1 MAAMEHPAS
10 IQSGPSEPQKS
21 TMNYRHAYHA
31 GNFADVFKH
40 AVLARIIL
48 HLQKK
53 DAAFRFIDIHAG
65 RGAYDLSST
74 EAQKTGEWRGGI
86 GRLVE
91 AKLPETVKDLVAP
104 YLDSIV
110 ATSEAPLVKGV
121 PPTLYPGSPAIMHYL
136 ARHNDRLTLT
146 ELHPVDHAALAKRY
160 AGDIKVKVI
169 ELDGWLALKGF
180 LPPKERRGLILI
192 DPPFEEPN
200 EFDRVV
206 TGLTEAHKRFAT
218 GVVMIWYPIKDLR
231 ETKRFHEAV
240 AATGIRRILSA
251 ELAVRTPTP
260 DGSLSANGLLIVN
273 PPWTLDTEIRAMAP
287 VLADVM
293 AIGPGAGSSVDWL
306 VPE

>member
-1 MAAMEHPAS
+1 
-10 IQSGPSEPQKS
+10 
-21 TMNYRHAYHA
+21 MNYRHAYHA

-86 GRLVE
+86 GRLIE
-91 AKLPETVKDLVAP
+91 AKLPDAVKDLIAP

-110 ATSEAPLVKGV
+110 ATSEAPLVKGAA
-121 PPTLYPGSPAIMHYL
+121 PKLYPGSPAIMHYL

-146 ELHPVDHAALAKRY
+146 ELHPVDHAALAARY
-160 AGDIKVKVI
+160 AGDIKVKAI

-180 LPPKERRGLILI
+180 LPPKERRGLVLI

-200 EFDRVV
+200 EFERVV
-206 TGLTEAHKRFAT
+206 TGLVEAHKRFAT
-218 GVVMIWYPIKDLR
+218 GVTMIWYPIKDLR
-231 ETKRFHEAV
+231 EAKRFQDAV
-240 AATGIRRILSA
+240 KATGIRKILSA

-260 DGSLSANGLLIVN
+260 DGTLSANGLLIVN
-273 PPWTLDTEIRAMAP
+273 PPWMLDEEIRAMAP

-293 AIGPGAGSSVDWL
+293 ATGPGSGASVDWL

>member
-1 MAAMEHPAS
+1 MQALHPDP
-10 IQSGPSEPQKS
+10 GPTIGNHRPA
-21 TMNYRHAYHA
+21 MNYRHAYHA

-48 HLQKK
+48 HMQKK

-86 GRLVE
+86 GRLIE
-91 AKLPETVKDLVAP
+91 AKLPDAVKELVAP

-110 ATSEAPLVKGV
+110 ATSEAPLVPGS
-121 PPTLYPGSPAIMHYL
+121 PPKLYPGSPAIMHYL

-160 AGDIKVKVI
+160 AGDIKVKAI

-192 DPPFEEPN
+192 DPPFEEPD
-200 EFDRVV
+200 EFERVV
-206 TGLTEAHKRFAT
+206 TGLVEAHKRFAT
-218 GVVMIWYPIKDLR
+218 GVVMIWYPIKDQR
-231 ETKRFHEAV
+231 DTNRFHDAV
-240 AATGIRRILSA
+240 RATGIRKILSA

-260 DGSLSANGLLIVN
+260 DGTLSATGLLIVN
-273 PPWTLDTEIRAMAP
+273 PPWTLDTEIRTIAP
-287 VLADVM
+287 VLADIM
-293 AIGPGAGSSVDWL
+293 ATGPGAGASVDWL